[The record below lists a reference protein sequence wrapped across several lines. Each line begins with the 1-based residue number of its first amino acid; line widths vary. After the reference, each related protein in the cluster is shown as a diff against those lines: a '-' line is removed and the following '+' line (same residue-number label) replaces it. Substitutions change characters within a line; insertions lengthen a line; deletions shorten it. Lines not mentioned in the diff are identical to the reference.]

1 MTRLRNAL
9 LGTGA
14 LLATLALSSCG
25 YVAVQMAPAKT
36 AVAQRSEAALRADGL
51 FWQTLHGGAYDAIP
65 AALVAVQA
73 AYLETP
79 NDAVTAAHV
88 GFLHIWRIAER
99 ARLANPSPLITDD
112 MVLAHKYFQEATALD
127 PSDARTLGF
136 LGASQLAE
144 GAIHHDQKLT
154 RQGYYTLRNAIKA
167 WPEFNLFT
175 AGYVMSG
182 QPADSDRF
190 KEALDMQWR
199 TLDACTQTSVDRRNP
214 AFDAFMP
221 LQTVT
226 GPKRA
231 CWNSW
236 IAPHNFEGF
245 FLNMGDM
252 LVKAGDWQTAQ
263 KVYANARLSPTYG
276 AWKYSPTLE
285 ARIAQA
291 QGNVAAFNAP
301 ERSVAADPAKVDAV
315 IMNRSRFACMACHQQ

>member
-1 MTRLRNAL
+1 MPRLQRTLRASC
-9 LGTGA
+9 A
-14 LLATLALSSCG
+14 LLAVSALSSCG
-25 YVAVQMAPAKT
+25 FVAVHSAPAKT
-36 AVAQRSEAALRADGL
+36 AVTQRSDAALRADGL

-79 NDAVTAAHV
+79 GDATTAAHI

-112 MVLAHKYFQEATALD
+112 MVLAHKYFQEATTLD
-127 PSDARTLGF
+127 PSDARYLGF
-136 LGASQLAE
+136 LGATQLAE
-144 GAIHHDQKLT
+144 GAIHHDPKLT
-154 RQGYYTLRNAIKA
+154 RQGYYTLRDAVTA

-182 QPADSDRF
+182 QPADSERF
-190 KEALDMQWR
+190 REALDMQWR
-199 TLDACTQTSVDRRNP
+199 TLDACAGTPVARTNP
-214 AFDAFMP
+214 AFDTAMKR
-221 LQTVT
+221 QTLT

-245 FLNMGDM
+245 FMNMGDM

-263 KVYANARLSPTYG
+263 KVYANARLSPAYG
-276 AWKYSPTLE
+276 AWKFSPVLE
-285 ARIAQA
+285 TRIVQAQA
-291 QGNVAAFNAP
+291 NVAAFNAP
-301 ERSVAADPAKVDAV
+301 EPGVAADPAKADAV
-315 IMNRSRFACMACHQQ
+315 IMNKSRFACMACHQQ